1 MNKLVPLCAAVV
13 AGLSPAGAWADGPV
27 VANPPI
33 IAATPPMPGQPPVE
47 AVTAK
52 ALIGRYVTNTHEDIL
67 GEVESVRVDGK
78 GNVQEIIV
86 ATGERTVAVRWKD
99 VVVSDNGKKLAIG
112 ATREQLAAM
121 PAYAYTDKSQQGTV
135 FGDADTAAEQSAR

>member
-1 MNKLVPLCAAVV
+1 MNKLVPLCAAVAAEF
-13 AGLSPAGAWADGPV
+13 AGSGAWADGPV

-52 ALIGRYVTNTHEDIL
+52 ALIGRYVTDTHEDIL

-78 GNVQEIIV
+78 GNVQEIV
-86 ATGERTVAVRWKD
+86 LSTGDRAVAVRWKD
-99 VVVSDNGKKLAIG
+99 VVVSDNGKKLAIS

-121 PAYAYTDKSQQGTV
+121 PDYAYAEKSQQGTV
-135 FGDADTAAEQSAR
+135 FGDADAGKEQSAR